1 MDLKTAIETRH
12 SVRKY
17 KKQPIEEEKRA
28 LLQKEIDLCN
38 EKSGLS
44 IQLVCDEPHAF
55 DSIFARYGFFQGV
68 ENYIALIGK
77 KSPQLEEACGYWG
90 EHLVLFA
97 HQLGLNT
104 CWVGGTYR
112 KGGVAA
118 NIETGEKLCLVIALG
133 YGETAGTAHKG
144 KTYSQVTSETEP
156 PEWFKNGVEAA
167 LLAPTA
173 LHQQKFRFGRIGN
186 IVTAKAGIGPYAKV
200 DLGIVKY
207 HFEAG
212 AGKENFAWGK

>member
-1 MDLKTAIETRH
+1 MEQK
-12 SVRKY
+12 VNY
-17 KKQPIEEEKRA
+17 KNPRRY
-28 LLQKEIDLCN
+28 N
-38 EKSGLS
+38 T
-44 IQLVCDEPHAF
+44 
-55 DSIFARYGFFQGV
+55 ARYPIRQPLFFTGLIWV
-68 ENYIALIGK
+68 LSKFALIGK

-97 HQLGLNT
+97 QQLGLNT

-118 NIETGEKLCLVIALG
+118 KIETGEKLCLVIALG

-144 KTYSQVTSETEP
+144 KNYSQVTSETEP

-212 AGKENFAWGK
+212 AGKESFAWGK